1 MLMASKKLKIKKKR
15 RTLGGF
21 NGQKVVNT
29 IGQSQAS
36 NVLSTAIGKSQASNV
51 LGTAIGKSQG
61 SNVLSKQSP
70 AASEFAK
77 NVASGQP
84 INTSAITKVNTNRTA
99 IMNRSSS
106 MFNEA
111 GMGLNTNSISSCVIL

>member
-29 IGQSQAS
+29 IGQ
-36 NVLSTAIGKSQASNV
+36 SQASNV

>member
-29 IGQSQAS
+29 IGQ
-36 NVLSTAIGKSQASNV
+36 SQASNV

-99 IMNRSSS
+99 NIKAPAMNSS